1 MRNCHNNN
9 IYNIVLYQM
18 YIDFNIK
25 FLSPMYKN
33 VSACIYLLYLSIY
46 CIRISHISYVMWSVT
61 LFGSSDSTHHAGFLT
76 GKRVQSSQRGYK
88 LNLHHYN
95 PKQRSGLLGVYIQY
109 IDFFFDFFCRK
120 CDLRKPDRYTTLSRQ
135 KNILFFFLF

>member
-9 IYNIVLYQM
+9 SHNVVLYQM

-95 PKQRSGLLGVYIQY
+95 PKQGSGLSGIYTVYR
-109 IDFFFDFFCRK
+109 FFFWFF
-120 CDLRKPDRYTTLSRQ
+120 LQ
-135 KNILFFFLF
+135 KMWFEKTWQVHNPITAEKYSFFFLF